1 MNNISKSFG
10 RVKALDK
17 VNLKVARGEIHALI
31 GENGAGKSTLMNVLS
46 GVYPYGSYSGEIK
59 FDGELCCF
67 KRPSDSEDKG
77 IVIIHQ
83 ELALI
88 PGMSIGENMFL
99 CNERRDRFG
108 IDWGRTFKEA
118 EVYMQKVGLHE
129 NPRTLVKDLG
139 TGKQQLVEIAK
150 ALAKNATLLILDEP
164 TSSLNDEDSAMLLD
178 LLIEMKKT
186 GITSIIISH
195 KLSELS
201 YCADNMTILRDGTTV
216 ETLSNAAH
224 DIDEGRIIHK
234 MIGHSMDQRFPERE
248 HNISD
253 EVVFR
258 VENWSV
264 SDPINTDKQVIRIVS
279 FYARKGEI
287 VGLFGLQGA
296 GRTKL
301 AMSLFG
307 KSFGSEISGDMF
319 INGKKCNPMNA
330 KEALKNGLAYIT
342 EDRKANGLVLTQSI
356 ARNTTMAGLEK
367 ITHHRIVDTDKEK
380 AVTKEYMDMLHT
392 KASSVTENV
401 EHLSGGNQQ
410 KVMLAKWMFTDA
422 DVILIDEPTRGI
434 DVGAKYEI
442 YGILGQLA
450 QSGKTI
456 VMISSEM
463 SELLGMC
470 DRLYVM
476 NDGTIIDEMPVEEAS
491 RPNRKFFDI
500 YTAYIE
506 IPGLDSGE
514 VKWSAFIAGI
524 IISILVIVGAFVS
537 RSGKARKGYE
547 LDSLKGLIIKI
558 VVTDAI
564 ILAYSWKIAHFRGIS
579 VMFIWLAAI
588 IAFYHYLTTKS
599 LTGRYFYAVGGNAKT
614 AELSG
619 INTKKI
625 YFLAYASMGFLAGV
639 SALSVAA
646 RIGSVNGD
654 FGNSF
659 EMDAIGAC
667 FIGGASAYGGSGSVF
682 GVVVGGLLLGV
693 INQGMSII
701 GLDNNWQFVVKGS
714 ILMFAVVFDVIS
726 SRKHV

>member
-59 FDGELCCF
+59 FDGGLCCF

-129 NPRTLVKDLG
+129 NPRTLVRDLG

-234 MIGHSMDQRFPERE
+234 MIGHSMDQRFPERA

-264 SDPINTDKQVIRIVS
+264 SDPINTDKQVIRNVS

-307 KSFGSEISGDMF
+307 KSFGSEISGDMY

-380 AVTKEYMDMLHT
+380 TVTKEYMDMLHT
-392 KASSVTENV
+392 KASSVNENV

-422 DVILIDEPTRGI
+422 DVVLIDEPTRGI

-491 RPNRKFFDI
+491 RPKIMEAILRHD
-500 YTAYIE
+500 AR
-506 IPGLDSGE
+506 LSSDS
-514 VKWSAFIAGI
+514 
-524 IISILVIVGAFVS
+524 
-537 RSGKARKGYE
+537 
-547 LDSLKGLIIKI
+547 
-558 VVTDAI
+558 
-564 ILAYSWKIAHFRGIS
+564 
-579 VMFIWLAAI
+579 
-588 IAFYHYLTTKS
+588 
-599 LTGRYFYAVGGNAKT
+599 
-614 AELSG
+614 
-619 INTKKI
+619 
-625 YFLAYASMGFLAGV
+625 
-639 SALSVAA
+639 
-646 RIGSVNGD
+646 
-654 FGNSF
+654 
-659 EMDAIGAC
+659 
-667 FIGGASAYGGSGSVF
+667 
-682 GVVVGGLLLGV
+682 
-693 INQGMSII
+693 
-701 GLDNNWQFVVKGS
+701 
-714 ILMFAVVFDVIS
+714 
-726 SRKHV
+726 